1 MFSAAFFSF
10 CNDNI
15 LLFAV
20 SLAQVDITPD
30 GQVTT
35 SVSGAHSGI
44 AARPDR
50 GIVSGVREKVADMLN
65 AGMKPIQVESKL
77 AEMDSV
83 VRPILSQIQALNKTL
98 KRVYPN
104 MDTLHAAT
112 VALEPFIVDTPEK
125 WATGLDDDLKV
136 LGVVAHSRIVDG
148 VEVVEPV
155 IVFTSRAVAGNVLP
169 AMEARGQFLPI
180 RTDGTFRL
188 TRMYVTLALAP

>member
-1 MFSAAFFSF
+1 MFSAALFSF

-30 GQVTT
+30 GKVTT
-35 SVSGAHSGI
+35 SVSGVHSGI
-44 AARPDR
+44 AARPAR

-83 VRPILSQIQALNKTL
+83 VRPLLSQIQVLNKTL
-98 KRVYPN
+98 KKIYPN
-104 MDTLHAAT
+104 MDTLHAAM

-125 WATGLDDDLKV
+125 WATGSQSFRRGGPLTDSRRCGSGRARHRV
-136 LGVVAHSRIVDG
+136 YEPGRGGQRVTSNGSTGSISSHSH
-148 VEVVEPV
+148 
-155 IVFTSRAVAGNVLP
+155 
-169 AMEARGQFLPI
+169 
-180 RTDGTFRL
+180 
-188 TRMYVTLALAP
+188 